1 MFNKKKIDFDCLIPD
16 ITKGELTKVLNDS
29 KISPFIFY
37 GNINDNEKYDII
49 SEIKQNFH
57 DNEQHIIQAKKYVKI
72 NKKLDND
79 EKLND
84 DLGLEMEN
92 KKNNIICV

>member
-1 MFNKKKIDFDCLIPD
+1 MIVKYHLLFFMEILMIIK
-16 ITKGELTKVLNDS
+16 
-29 KISPFIFY
+29 
-37 GNINDNEKYDII
+37 KYDII